1 MRLQGSSLW
10 ETFGASI
17 VPAGMILASKVSPKV
32 SSQGRSLL
40 QKFPTWMILALSL
53 CMTRSSNKELVEPY
67 DEPEEV
73 KEEITETIMEPA
85 MEEYMKKTREDYESC
100 VARPKFD
107 KDAKFELKGVTIDQL
122 MLRVFPITLTGA
134 ALRNVPASSIT
145 TWEILKGNF
154 LSKYCP
160 PSCTAKKMEEINNF

>member
-1 MRLQGSSLW
+1 IIEQLAKDGEKNVFW
-10 ETFGASI
+10 SI
-17 VPAGMILASKVSPKV
+17 NDEI
-32 SSQGRSLL
+32 QESLL
-40 QKFPTWMILALSL
+40 SLKNTMYHSRHILRISRLKRIQDHCLTLKNMPL

-107 KDAKFELKGVTIDQL
+107 KDAKFELKGQFL
-122 MLRVFPITLTGA
+122 KELRDHTFSG
-134 ALRNVPASSIT
+134 
-145 TWEILKGNF
+145 
-154 LSKYCP
+154 
-160 PSCTAKKMEEINNF
+160 